1 MKITSR
7 YRVPAFYQASEHLAK
22 PRMKALFRKTHSA
35 ALVLACSL
43 MAAYGSSHREAPLIT
58 STPKL
63 DGTDFYMFNSYE
75 SGRSNFVTLIANYLP
90 LQDPYGGPNYYP
102 LETNAVYEIH
112 IDNNGDAKEDVTFQF
127 RFSQEVKNIALPIG
141 PEGNQRMNPVPV
153 IAVGPIAAGD
163 TGNLNRIETY
173 NLQIIRGDRRTGTAE
188 AVTREIPPEGVGPR
202 HEGGG
207 SGNAK
212 FIKPV
217 DNIGTKTIPD
227 YAAYANAHIYTINIP
242 GCPTPGRVFVGQRK
256 DPFVVNLGEIFDLL
270 NLNPLGPV
278 AGERDD
284 LADKNVTSL
293 VLEVPKECLLSGT
306 NTVIAGWTTASTISS
321 NGFTQRSRLGQP
333 LVNEVV
339 IGLPDKDLFNSVPPT
354 ADEALAHYVTHP
366 TLPAIVELLFGSAG
380 VEAPN
385 QFPRSDLV
393 TVFLTGIP
401 GLNQTSAT
409 AEMLRLNTS
418 IPAVPAEQQNNLGV
432 IEGDQAGFPNGRRP
446 GDDVVDIA
454 LRVVMGKLLSAEEAP
469 SGQLP
474 YTDGALVNASMFPSE
489 FPYLRQPLPGSPNDF
504 SINITLQAAD
514 SVDGTFTDA
523 PSTFNAEEQTL
534 ITPRSEGDQR
544 FYRLKTDGT
553 GGVRLDRD
561 RIEVDSNVQLG
572 VSR

>member
-1 MKITSR
+1 M
-7 YRVPAFYQASEHLAK
+7 
-22 PRMKALFRKTHSA
+22 TH
-35 ALVLACSL
+35 
-43 MAAYGSSHREAPLIT
+43 GSSHREAPLIT

-75 SGRSNFVTLIANYLP
+75 PGRSEFVTLIANYLP
-90 LQDPYGGPNYYP
+90 LQDPYGGPNYFP

-127 RFSQEVKNIALPIG
+127 RFSQEIKNITLPIG

-153 IAVGPIAAGD
+153 IAVGPITAGD
-163 TGNLNRIETY
+163 TSNLNRIEKYTL
-173 NLQIIRGDRRTGTAE
+173 NVIRGDRRTGTAE
-188 AVTREIPPEGVGPR
+188 AITKANPPGSAARR
-202 HEGGG
+202 HEVGGT
-207 SGNAK
+207 GNAE

-217 DNIGTKTIPD
+217 DNIGNKTIPD

-242 GCPTPGRVFVGQRK
+242 GCAKPGRVFVGQRK

-278 AGERDD
+278 AGETDD

-293 VLEVPKECLLSGT
+293 ILEVPKECLLAGT
-306 NTVIAGWTTASTISS
+306 NTVIAGWTTASKMDSDGLS
-321 NGFTQRSRLGQP
+321 QVSRLGQP

-339 IGLPDKDLFNSVPPT
+339 IGLTDKDLFNSVSPT
-354 ADEALAHYVTHP
+354 ADAALAQYVTHP
-366 TLPAIVELLFGSAG
+366 TLPAIVELLFGTAG
-380 VEAPN
+380 VKAPN
-385 QFPRSDLV
+385 IFPRSDLV

-418 IPAVPAEQQNNLGV
+418 IPAVPAEQQDNLGV

-454 LRVVMGKLLSAEEAP
+454 LRVVMGKLLTSEEAP

-489 FPYLRQPLPGSPNDF
+489 FPYLREPLPGSPNDF
-504 SINITLQAAD
+504 SINVTLQSAD
-514 SVDGTFTDA
+514 AVNGPFTDV
-523 PSTFNAEEQTL
+523 PSTFNAQAQEL
-534 ITPRSEGDQR
+534 ITPRSESDR
-544 FYRLKTDGT
+544 TFYRLKADGP
-553 GGVRLDRD
+553 VRFDPR
-561 RIEVDSNVQLG
+561 RIETLPNVQLG
-572 VSR
+572 ISR